1 MGGFKRKKRG
11 AGLPDLNLRSAAGG
25 LTAGRSTAD
34 LLSSVPGQEISRE
47 MGHPIAGD

>member
-11 AGLPDLNLRSAAGG
+11 AGLPDLNLRSAAG

-34 LLSSVPGQEISRE
+34 LLSSVLGQEISRE